1 MFLPLRVADLRRE
14 TADCVSLAFE
24 VPPALR
30 DTFAYEPGQYLT
42 LRATLDGDDV
52 RRSYSIC
59 SGADDGELRV
69 AIKHVPGGRFSGY
82 ANTSLKTGDT
92 LEVMPPEGRFG
103 APAGPLTY
111 VAIAAGSGITP
122 VLAILKTVLA
132 RDPAANCVL
141 LYGSRSTAGILFRG
155 ELEDLKD
162 RHLDRLT
169 VLHVL
174 SREEQ
179 DRPILSGRLDAER
192 IRRLLPTLVNPAAI
206 DHALLCGPGGMIDT
220 AAEALAALGVPHQHI
235 RSEHFTP
242 APAPDRVPF
251 RAPSTSAEA
260 AFAMATIVHD
270 GKTNEIPVAAG
281 EPILEAAIRAG
292 LDLPW
297 SCRGGMCSTCRAR
310 LTDGAAVMETN
321 YALEPWETEAGF
333 VLTCQA
339 HPTTPH
345 VTVDYDAV

>member
-1 MFLPLRVADLRRE
+1 MFFPLRVADLRRE
-14 TADCVSLAFE
+14 TGDCVSLAFE

-30 DTFAYEPGQYLT
+30 DTFAYQPGQYLT
-42 LRATLDGDDV
+42 LRATLSGNEV

-82 ANTSLKTGDT
+82 ANTSLRTGDT

-103 APAGPLTY
+103 APTGPHTY

-122 VLAILKTVLA
+122 ILAILKTVLA
-132 RDPAANCVL
+132 RDPAANCLL

-162 RHLDRLT
+162 RYLDRLT

-179 DRPILSGRLDAER
+179 DLPILSGRLDAER
-192 IRRLLPTLVNPAAI
+192 IRRLLPTLVDPAAI
-206 DHALLCGPGGMIDT
+206 DHALLCGPGGMIE
-220 AAEALAALGVPHQHI
+220 AATETLAALGVPLQHI
-235 RSEHFTP
+235 RSEHF
-242 APAPDRVPF
+242 APAPDRGPL
-251 RAPSTSAEA
+251 RTPSTSAEA
-260 AFAMATIVHD
+260 TFARATIVHD
-270 GKTNEIPVAAG
+270 GKTNEISIAAG

-310 LTDGAAVMETN
+310 LTEGAAAMETN